1 MFLRLHAPRPIGR
14 VPEHNENQEE
24 KREKSNPYP
33 DYEQSFVV
41 EEYEEPENNHVISI
55 DL

>member
-14 VPEHNENQEE
+14 ASEYSDEREE
-24 KREKSNPYP
+24 KREKNTPYP
-33 DYEQSFVV
+33 DYEQSFIV
-41 EEYEEPENNHVISI
+41 EEYEEPENNHVIAI